1 MKEKL
6 LLIEDDAVF
15 AQVLQNSLQKRGLEC
30 LHLNSLQQLEQLNEK
45 DAFDYVVLDLYF
57 DGDSGLTVLPQ
68 IRQNYPRASIL
79 VLTGYASIATTVQAI
94 KLGADNYLPKPANAS
109 QIMAALTQDPMTNST
124 HDLGQEMIEQSGAEL
139 AGQPREQPSEPDVL
153 SVDRLQW
160 EHIQSVLAHH
170 QGNIS
175 ATARALGMHRRTLQ
189 RKLSKKPKNK

>member
-30 LHLNSLQQLEQLNEK
+30 LHLNSLRQLELLADK
-45 DAFDYVVLDLYF
+45 HVFDYVVLDLYLG
-57 DGDSGLTVLPQ
+57 GDSGLTVLPQ
-68 IRQNYPRASIL
+68 IRRNYPKARVL

-109 QIMAALTQDPMTNST
+109 QIMAALTQAPICSPIQDVKKEQKDALTAEIE
-124 HDLGQEMIEQSGAEL
+124 GQHC
-139 AGQPREQPSEPDVL
+139 EPIVL

-160 EHIQSVLAHH
+160 EHIQSVLVQN

-189 RKLSKKPKNK
+189 RRLAKKPRKN

>member
-30 LHLNSLQQLEQLNEK
+30 LHLNSIQQLEQLA
-45 DAFDYVVLDLYF
+45 DRHVFDYVVLDLYLG
-57 DGDSGLTVLPQ
+57 GDSGLTVLPQ
-68 IRQNYPRASIL
+68 IRQNYPKARVL

-109 QIMAALTQDPMTNST
+109 QIMAALTQAPICSPIQ
-124 HDLGQEMIEQSGAEL
+124 DLKKEQKDALTAEIVGQHCE
-139 AGQPREQPSEPDVL
+139 PSVL
-153 SVDRLQW
+153 SVYRLQW
-160 EHIQSVLAHH
+160 EHIQSVLVQN

-189 RKLSKKPKNK
+189 RRLAKKPRKS

>member
-1 MKEKL
+1 MKKKL

-30 LHLNSLQQLEQLNEK
+30 KHLNSIQQLEQLNEK
-45 DAFDYVVLDLYF
+45 DAFDYVVLDLYLG
-57 DGDSGLTVLPQ
+57 GDSGLTVLPQ
-68 IRQNYPRASIL
+68 IRQNYPKARVL

-109 QIMAALTQDPMTNST
+109 QIMAALTQDLMTNST
-124 HDLGQEMIEQSGAEL
+124 HDLGQENIEQSGAEL
-139 AGQPREQPSEPDVL
+139 AGQPREQTSEPDVL